1 MCAREREGHW
11 RGRGLRVRL
20 GVVLAVVFASAV
32 SIVALPVKRAVGLEP
47 VNSDWRS
54 VQVVTNNTPYEL
66 RLLDSTKTEMTE
78 WREAP
83 PKVVPPGG
91 TAGSVV
97 RNTQFAFGHGVAQ
110 IITYGLFLNG
120 QFQGMTVIS
129 SGVDCN
135 TRQIQVCAGM

>member
-1 MCAREREGHW
+1 MCARERAGHR

-20 GVVLAVVFASAV
+20 GIVLAVVFASAV
-32 SIVALPVKRAVGLEP
+32 SIVALPVKGAVGLEP

-54 VQVVTNNTPYEL
+54 VQVVTNNTPYQL

-120 QFQGMTVIS
+120 QFQGMTV
-129 SGVDCN
+129 
-135 TRQIQVCAGM
+135 